1 MEKKTKGITRW
12 LYWFMLAVAVI
23 IVYKTIDNVSSIAGF
38 FQNLLG
44 ILTPF
49 LCGILISYILYL
61 PCRKVENLILKAKS
75 KFIKKKSRTISVI
88 LVYIIALL
96 IIITIINFILPP
108 VIQSI
113 IDLVNNLPN
122 YYNMLTKHI
131 NELPEDSFFK
141 SEQVVNAV
149 ESLQKINVNEIVNI
163 EKISQYAKGAIS
175 FASSIFDIF
184 VAIIVSVYILI
195 ERADILRFLKKLA
208 GAIFEPKMYKNI
220 GKYFHRTNSIFFNF
234 LLSQCLDAIVVGILV
249 SIAMS
254 IMGVK
259 YGVLLGF
266 MIGLFNLI
274 PYFGAIIAI
283 IIAAIITL
291 LTGGFNQALIMV
303 IIVTILQQID
313 ANIINPKIV
322 GGSLKMS
329 PILVIVSV
337 TIGGA
342 YFNVIGMFLAVPIA
356 AVLKL
361 LITDFIDWKNKLKEE
376 NKIKEEIEVKSEN
389 K

>member
-12 LYWFMLAVAVI
+12 LYWFMLAVSVI

-61 PCRKVENLILKAKS
+61 PCRKVENLIIKAKS

-88 LVYIIALL
+88 LVYIIVLL

-220 GKYFHRTNSIFFNF
+220 GKYFYYLVLVYF
-234 LLSQCLDAIVVGILV
+234 IVF
-249 SIAMS
+249 S
-254 IMGVK
+254 
-259 YGVLLGF
+259 
-266 MIGLFNLI
+266 
-274 PYFGAIIAI
+274 
-283 IIAAIITL
+283 
-291 LTGGFNQALIMV
+291 
-303 IIVTILQQID
+303 
-313 ANIINPKIV
+313 
-322 GGSLKMS
+322 
-329 PILVIVSV
+329 
-337 TIGGA
+337 
-342 YFNVIGMFLAVPIA
+342 
-356 AVLKL
+356 
-361 LITDFIDWKNKLKEE
+361 
-376 NKIKEEIEVKSEN
+376 
-389 K
+389 

>member
-149 ESLQKINVNEIVNI
+149 ASLQKININEIINI

-195 ERADILRFLKKLA
+195 ERADILRFLKKLV
-208 GAIFEPKMYKNI
+208 GAIFEPKMYRNI
-220 GKYFHRTNSIFFNF
+220 GKYFNRTNSIFFNF

-274 PYFGAIIAI
+274 PYFGAIIAV
-283 IIAAIITL
+283 IIAGIITL